1 MLSLDLQELLKQVQ
15 VINSHSTLVNTKI
28 TMTTAMGIT
37 KAIRLQATFART
49 ITGPLTEI
57 ATDAKTAMV
66 TVQATHQM

>member
-1 MLSLDLQELLKQVQ
+1 
-15 VINSHSTLVNTKI
+15 
-28 TMTTAMGIT
+28 MTTAMGIT

-57 ATDAKTAMV
+57 AMAVKTAMV